1 MEKAEWTIIL
11 LYVPYLCKV
20 VKACVRTFLTN
31 QVAGSN
37 PVSPAHLSLKM
48 DMLAGISVVENG
60 YNIKESCWTVPEA
73 II

>member
-1 MEKAEWTIIL
+1 M
-11 LYVPYLCKV
+11 V